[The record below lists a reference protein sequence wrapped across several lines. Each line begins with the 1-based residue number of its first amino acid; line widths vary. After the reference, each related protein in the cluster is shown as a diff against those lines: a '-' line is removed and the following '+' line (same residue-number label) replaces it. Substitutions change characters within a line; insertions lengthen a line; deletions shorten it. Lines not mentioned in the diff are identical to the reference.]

1 MAVSNV
7 DLYVLENRRKNAMI
21 SPEKMYTLAP
31 HEKQHYAENGYVLVK
46 AVFSKDEAAYF
57 RREVHDIAQRLIGNQ
72 ADDVVNQG
80 WSSGAKVTNLPRELL
95 HCHNVQF
102 HSSAFA
108 RLLVDTRLTDRAA
121 DIIGD
126 NIQLH
131 HTKMFI
137 KPPEKGAPFP
147 MHQDAPYFP
156 HEKHSMIAAII
167 HFDDAPLNKGCVRV
181 VPGSHRAGVRDHLSD
196 GGHHL
201 PPDEFPVE
209 DSTPCPAEAG
219 DVLFFSYLT
228 IHGSGLNTSQEAR
241 TTLLVQMRDP
251 EDLPVVETHVSRG
264 QGHMLRGVDPLAN
277 SGASVSS
284 PVRLKAVT
292 DKI

>member
-1 MAVSNV
+1 
-7 DLYVLENRRKNAMI
+7 MI
-21 SPEKMYTLAP
+21 SPEKTYTLAP
-31 HEKQHYAENGYVLVK
+31 YEKQHYVENGYVLVK
-46 AVFSKDEAAYF
+46 AVFSRDEAAYF
-57 RREVHDIAQRLIGNQ
+57 RREVHDIAQRLLGNQ

-80 WSSGAKVTNLPRELL
+80 WSSGAKVTDLPRELL

-108 RLLVDTRLTDRAA
+108 RLLVDSRLTDRAA

-126 NIQLH
+126 NVQLH
-131 HTKMFI
+131 HTKIFI

-156 HEKHSMIAAII
+156 HENHSMIAAII
-167 HFDDAPLNKGCVRV
+167 HFDDAPLEKGCVRV
-181 VPGSHRAGVRDHLSD
+181 VPGSHRGGVRDHLSD

-201 PPDEFPVE
+201 PPDQFPVE

-251 EDLPVVETHVSRG
+251 EDLPIVETHVSRG

-292 DKI
+292 DKV

>member
-156 HEKHSMIAAII
+156 HEK
-167 HFDDAPLNKGCVRV
+167 
-181 VPGSHRAGVRDHLSD
+181 
-196 GGHHL
+196 
-201 PPDEFPVE
+201 
-209 DSTPCPAEAG
+209 
-219 DVLFFSYLT
+219 
-228 IHGSGLNTSQEAR
+228 
-241 TTLLVQMRDP
+241 
-251 EDLPVVETHVSRG
+251 
-264 QGHMLRGVDPLAN
+264 
-277 SGASVSS
+277 
-284 PVRLKAVT
+284 
-292 DKI
+292 

>member
-1 MAVSNV
+1 
-7 DLYVLENRRKNAMI
+7 MI
-21 SPEKMYTLAP
+21 SPEKTYTLAP
-31 HEKQHYAENGYVLVK
+31 YEKQHYVENGYVLVK
-46 AVFSKDEAAYF
+46 AVFSRDEAAYF
-57 RREVHDIAQRLIGNQ
+57 RREAHDIAQRLLGNQ

-80 WSSGAKVTNLPRELL
+80 WSSGAKVTDLPRELL

-108 RLLVDTRLTDRAA
+108 RLLVDPRLTDRAA

-126 NIQLH
+126 NVQLH
-131 HTKMFI
+131 HTKIFI

-156 HEKHSMIAAII
+156 HENHSMIAAII
-167 HFDDAPLNKGCVRV
+167 HFDDAPLEKGCVRV
-181 VPGSHRAGVRDHLSD
+181 VPGSHRGGVRDHLSD

-201 PPDEFPVE
+201 PPDQFPVE

-251 EDLPVVETHVSRG
+251 EDLPIVETHVSRG
-264 QGHMLRGVDPLAN
+264 QGHMLRGIDPLAN

-292 DKI
+292 DKV

>member
-1 MAVSNV
+1 
-7 DLYVLENRRKNAMI
+7 MI
-21 SPEKMYTLAP
+21 TAAKAYGLTPE
-31 HEKQHYAENGYVLVK
+31 EKQHYDALGYVLVK
-46 AVFSKDEAAYF
+46 SVFTREEATYF
-57 RREVHDIAQRLIGNQ
+57 RDEVHAIAQRLLAAQ

-80 WSSGAKVTNLPRELL
+80 WGSGAKVTDLPRELL

-102 HSSAFA
+102 HSSALG
-108 RLLVDTRLTDRAA
+108 RLLVDPRLTDRAA

-126 NIQLH
+126 NVQLH

-156 HEKHSMIAAII
+156 HEHHSMIAAIV
-167 HFDDAPLNKGCVRV
+167 HFDDAPIEKGCVRV
-181 VPGSHRAGVRDHLSD
+181 VPGSHKGGMLGHLSD

-201 PPDEFPVE
+201 PPDAYPVSE
-209 DSTPCPAEAG
+209 ATPCPAEAG

-228 IHGSGLNTSQEAR
+228 IHGSGLNTSAEPR

-264 QGHMLRGVDPLAN
+264 QGYMLRGIDPLAN
-277 SGASVSS
+277 SGASVPS
-284 PVRLKAVT
+284 PVRLKTSADRNAT
-292 DKI
+292 

>member
-1 MAVSNV
+1 
-7 DLYVLENRRKNAMI
+7 MI

>member
-1 MAVSNV
+1 
-7 DLYVLENRRKNAMI
+7 MI
-21 SPEKMYTLAP
+21 LPQKTHGLTPAEK
-31 HEKQHYAENGYVLVK
+31 KHYIKNGYVLVK
-46 AVFSKDEAAYF
+46 GVFSKEEAAYF
-57 RREVHDIAQRLIGNQ
+57 RAETHAIAQRLLATQ
-72 ADDVVNQG
+72 ATDVVNEG
-80 WSSGAKVTNLPRELL
+80 WGSGAKVTDLPRELL

-102 HSSAFA
+102 HSAAFS
-108 RLLVDTRLTDRAA
+108 RLLSDPRLTDRAA

-156 HEKHSMIAAII
+156 HENHSMIAAII
-167 HFDDAPLNKGCVRV
+167 HFDDAPLEKGCVRV
-181 VPGSHRAGVRDHLSD
+181 VPGSYKLGMLDHLND

-201 PPDEFPVE
+201 PPEQYPVA
-209 DSTPCPAEAG
+209 DATPCPAEAG

-228 IHGSGLNTSQEAR
+228 IHGSGLNESQEAR

-251 EDLPVVETHVSRG
+251 ADLPSVDTHVSRG
-264 QGHMLRGVDPLAN
+264 QGAMLRGSDPLAN

-284 PVRLKAVT
+284 PRRIKTSAEHVAQ
-292 DKI
+292 

>member
-1 MAVSNV
+1 
-7 DLYVLENRRKNAMI
+7 MI
-21 SPEKMYTLAP
+21 SPDKTYTLTQ

-46 AVFSKDEAAYF
+46 AVFNRDEAAYF
-57 RREVHDIAQRLIGNQ
+57 RTEAHNIAQRLLSNQ

-80 WSSGAKVTNLPRELL
+80 WSSGAKVTDLPRELL

-108 RLLVDTRLTDRAA
+108 RLIVDPRLTDRAA

-126 NIQLH
+126 NVQLH

-137 KPPEKGAPFP
+137 KPSEKGAPFP

-156 HEKHSMIAAII
+156 HEKHSMVAAII
-167 HFDDAPLNKGCVRV
+167 HFDDAPLEKGCVRV
-181 VPGSHRAGVRDHLSD
+181 VPGSHRTGVLDHLRD

-201 PPDEFPVE
+201 PPDEFPVD

-228 IHGSGLNTSQEAR
+228 IHGSGLNISQEAR

-251 EDLPVVETHVSRG
+251 EDLPVVETHASRG

-292 DKI
+292 DRV